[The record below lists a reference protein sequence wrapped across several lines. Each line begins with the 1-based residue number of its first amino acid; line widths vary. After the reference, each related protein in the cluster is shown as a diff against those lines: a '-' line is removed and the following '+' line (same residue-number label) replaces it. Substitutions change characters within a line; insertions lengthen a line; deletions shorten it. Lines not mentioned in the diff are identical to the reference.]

1 MVKLGNKKDW
11 LKSSPSKELIYNTNF
26 TIKKGGFV
34 ILLSESAK
42 DRFKDLDIV
51 ATKNKA
57 DSFLKYD
64 FQRIRRYAN
73 YEGLISSPVL
83 DGQPRQKG
91 FSEHDKKF
99 INHASYKEQLNIIKQ
114 AISLCEGD
122 GPIIIEEAYFKGEFT
137 YNICN
142 ELNISSSTF
151 TRHKTN
157 ALVGFA
163 DCLYFLTKN
172 MGDDCIDL
180 RVKKT
185 LKNS

>member
-1 MVKLGNKKDW
+1 M
-11 LKSSPSKELIYNTNF
+11 LI
-26 TIKKGGFV
+26 
-34 ILLSESAK
+34 ILLSSEAK
-42 DRFKDLDIV
+42 DRFKDLDIM
-51 ATKNKA
+51 ATKHNS
-57 DSFLKYD
+57 DDFLKYD
-64 FQRIRRYAN
+64 LQRIRRYAS

-122 GPIIIEEAYFKGEFT
+122 GSIILDDAYFKGELSYNT
-137 YNICN
+137 YKK
-142 ELNISSSTF
+142 LNISSSTF

-180 RVKKT
+180 RVQKKV
-185 LKNS
+185 KNISQL

>member
-1 MVKLGNKKDW
+1 M
-11 LKSSPSKELIYNTNF
+11 LI
-26 TIKKGGFV
+26 
-34 ILLSESAK
+34 ILLSSEAK
-42 DRFKDLDIV
+42 DRFKDLDIM
-51 ATKNKA
+51 ATKHNS
-57 DSFLKYD
+57 DDFLKYD
-64 FQRIRRYAN
+64 LQRIRRYAS

-99 INHASYKEQLNIIKQ
+99 IDHASYKEQLNIIKQ

-122 GPIIIEEAYFKGEFT
+122 GSIILEKAYFEGETSYNT
-137 YNICN
+137 YNS
-142 ELNISSSTF
+142 LNISCSTYN
-151 TRHKTN
+151 RHKIN

-180 RVKKT
+180 RVQKKV
-185 LKNS
+185 KNISQL

>member
-1 MVKLGNKKDW
+1 M
-11 LKSSPSKELIYNTNF
+11 
-26 TIKKGGFV
+26 
-34 ILLSESAK
+34 
-42 DRFKDLDIV
+42 
-51 ATKNKA
+51 ATKHNS
-57 DSFLKYD
+57 DDFLKYD
-64 FQRIRRYAN
+64 LQRIRRYAS

-122 GPIIIEEAYFKGEFT
+122 GSIILDDAYFKGELSYNT
-137 YNICN
+137 YKK
-142 ELNISSSTF
+142 LNISSSTF

-180 RVKKT
+180 RVQKKV
-185 LKNS
+185 KNISQL

>member
-1 MVKLGNKKDW
+1 M
-11 LKSSPSKELIYNTNF
+11 LI
-26 TIKKGGFV
+26 
-34 ILLSESAK
+34 ILLSSEAK
-42 DRFKDLDIV
+42 DRFKDLDIM
-51 ATKNKA
+51 ATKHNS
-57 DSFLKYD
+57 DDFLKYD
-64 FQRIRRYAN
+64 LQRIRRYAS

-99 INHASYKEQLNIIKQ
+99 INHASYKEQLNIIKR

-122 GPIIIEEAYFKGEFT
+122 GSIILDDAYFKGELSYNT
-137 YNICN
+137 YKK
-142 ELNISSSTF
+142 LNISSSTF

>member
-1 MVKLGNKKDW
+1 M
-11 LKSSPSKELIYNTNF
+11 LI
-26 TIKKGGFV
+26 
-34 ILLSESAK
+34 ILLSSEAK
-42 DRFKDLDIV
+42 DRFKDLDIM
-51 ATKNKA
+51 ATKHNS
-57 DSFLKYD
+57 DDFLKYD
-64 FQRIRRYAN
+64 LQRIRRYAS
-73 YEGLISSPVL
+73 YEGLISSPIL
-83 DGQPRQKG
+83 DGQPKPIG

-99 INHASYKEQLNIIKQ
+99 IDHASYKEQLNIIKQ

>member
-1 MVKLGNKKDW
+1 M
-11 LKSSPSKELIYNTNF
+11 LI
-26 TIKKGGFV
+26 
-34 ILLSESAK
+34 ILLSSEAK
-42 DRFKDLDIV
+42 DRFKDLDIM
-51 ATKNKA
+51 ATKHNS
-57 DSFLKYD
+57 DDFLKYD
-64 FQRIRRYAN
+64 LQRIRRYAS

-99 INHASYKEQLNIIKQ
+99 INHASYKEQLNIIKR

-122 GPIIIEEAYFKGEFT
+122 GSIILDDAYFKGELSYNT
-137 YNICN
+137 YKK
-142 ELNISSSTF
+142 LNISSSTF

-172 MGDDCIDL
+172 MGDGCIDL